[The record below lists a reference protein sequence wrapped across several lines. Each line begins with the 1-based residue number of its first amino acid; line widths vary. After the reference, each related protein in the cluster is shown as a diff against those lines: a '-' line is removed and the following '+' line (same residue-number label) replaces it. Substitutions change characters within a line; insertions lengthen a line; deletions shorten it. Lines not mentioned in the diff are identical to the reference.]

1 MTTSDKPDKKFRS
14 LTKEEISI
22 LERRGCTAADWTEI
36 NVKDGFSPE
45 CCRNVRFSGKIFLGT
60 FSKTFTR
67 TGGIVLSS
75 GISDA
80 TLHNCT
86 VGNDVYIHGI
96 GNYIAN
102 YDIADGAFIE
112 NTDCICTDGLT
123 SFGIGTDV
131 SVLNE
136 TGGREVPIYENLS
149 AQLAYLTALYRHNP
163 RLTSALR
170 KLIADHARAKA
181 SDRGRI
187 GINAS
192 VINSG
197 TIRNV
202 EIGDY
207 ARVEGVTRLNNGTIA
222 GCEADPVVVGANVM
236 AENFVL
242 APGAHVEDS
251 VVLVNTFVGQAC
263 HLSHLFSAHDSLF
276 FANCV
281 CENGEAAAIFAG
293 PYTVTMHKSSLLI
306 AGMFSFLNAG
316 SGSNQSNHMYK
327 LGPIHQGMVERGS
340 KTTSDSY
347 ILWPAR
353 IGAFSL
359 VMGRHVNHPDTS
371 ALPFSYLIENRG
383 CSFLVPGVNIKSVGT
398 IRDAQKWPKRD
409 RRKPGSPR
417 LDAINFNLL
426 SPYTISKMMD
436 GIKLLDTIEQTTG
449 LTADQ
454 YAYHSMTID
463 ARALRKG
470 RDYYRMAIDKF
481 FGNSIIH
488 RLRETDL
495 RDADAVAS
503 RLQPTAYAGR
513 GEWLDIAGM
522 IAPQTEIDRLCA
534 DIADGKIASLADA
547 EKRIHEIADDYY
559 DMEWTW
565 VADNFKQW
573 FGKEC
578 SELTAE
584 DLAEIADRW
593 QQSVV
598 RLDNMLYDDARKEFS
613 LISRIGFGADGTNET
628 QAADFEQVRG
638 DFENDPFARMVLDHI
653 AKKSALAD
661 NFRRRLKAE

>member
-316 SGSNQSNHMYK
+316 SGSNQSNHM
-327 LGPIHQGMVERGS
+327 
-340 KTTSDSY
+340 
-347 ILWPAR
+347 
-353 IGAFSL
+353 
-359 VMGRHVNHPDTS
+359 
-371 ALPFSYLIENRG
+371 
-383 CSFLVPGVNIKSVGT
+383 
-398 IRDAQKWPKRD
+398 
-409 RRKPGSPR
+409 
-417 LDAINFNLL
+417 
-426 SPYTISKMMD
+426 
-436 GIKLLDTIEQTTG
+436 
-449 LTADQ
+449 
-454 YAYHSMTID
+454 
-463 ARALRKG
+463 
-470 RDYYRMAIDKF
+470 
-481 FGNSIIH
+481 
-488 RLRETDL
+488 
-495 RDADAVAS
+495 
-503 RLQPTAYAGR
+503 
-513 GEWLDIAGM
+513 
-522 IAPQTEIDRLCA
+522 
-534 DIADGKIASLADA
+534 
-547 EKRIHEIADDYY
+547 
-559 DMEWTW
+559 
-565 VADNFKQW
+565 
-573 FGKEC
+573 
-578 SELTAE
+578 
-584 DLAEIADRW
+584 
-593 QQSVV
+593 
-598 RLDNMLYDDARKEFS
+598 
-613 LISRIGFGADGTNET
+613 
-628 QAADFEQVRG
+628 
-638 DFENDPFARMVLDHI
+638 
-653 AKKSALAD
+653 
-661 NFRRRLKAE
+661 